1 MDYSI
6 FNELSA
12 KEPAENVHTAR
23 EWMKI
28 LLETCKTAK
37 ELGFRQL
44 KTREDFTQTLIA
56 DQYAIYDW
64 LADKTC
70 VDSSLKILLRG
81 LIQSPCIGSEID
93 EEAYLL
99 MKKIC
104 IDNGEG
110 EDAEGLGVAYLT
122 ETLSVSFAS
131 HSRWEQT
138 EIPLI
143 YTFQTENGKS
153 DTKTKNVTVRHA
165 CKPDHIE
172 THKSWA
178 LKLNRL
184 GSPRPLSDNPL
195 PSVEFS
201 DMLVSNDWDEFRE
214 RLKKYP
220 KEKNGM
226 IIKMAENVAE
236 INGYKFNPELSS
248 CNQERKDSLRQI
260 FEAGKGR
267 DKIYLSTDF
276 EKGAF
281 EVCDYRGK
289 HLGEYSFEGKRTQ
302 QADRSG
308 SHDICIPKKFL
319 KT

>member
-12 KEPAENVHTAR
+12 KEPAENIHAAR
-23 EWMKI
+23 EWIKI
-28 LLETCKTAK
+28 LLETCKAAK
-37 ELGFRQL
+37 TLGFNHLRV
-44 KTREDFTQTLIA
+44 REDFTQILIA
-56 DQYAIYDW
+56 DQYTITDW
-64 LADKTC
+64 LTDKTC
-70 VDSSLKILLRG
+70 IDRDLKTLLMG

-93 EEAYLL
+93 EEAYVL
-99 MKKIC
+99 MEKIC
-104 IDNGEG
+104 LANGEC

-122 ETLSVSFAS
+122 GTLSVSFAS
-131 HSRWEQT
+131 HARWEET

-153 DTKTKNVTVRHA
+153 DTKTKAVTVRHA
-165 CKPDHIE
+165 CRPDHTE
-172 THKSWA
+172 KHKLWA
-178 LKLNRL
+178 LKL
-184 GSPRPLSDNPL
+184 SRPEFGGPHPSSNNPL

-201 DMLVSNDWDEFRE
+201 DMFMNNEFRE
-214 RLKKYP
+214 RLKKP
-220 KEKNGM
+220 EEKTAQ
-226 IIKMAENVAE
+226 IRKMAENVAE
-236 INGYKFNPELSS
+236 INGYEFNPELSS
-248 CNQERKDSLRQI
+248 CNQKLRKSLRQI
-260 FEAGKGR
+260 FEAGRGR

-302 QADRSG
+302 QADGSG
-308 SHDICIPKKFL
+308 LHDICIPKKFF